1 MVTQSDS
8 LAALEM
14 TLSLDAATN
23 RWAPFEHRG
32 GPIMLECIPTTKIG
46 TVPTRSQVVAHQY
59 SGPSCRWS
67 LRSPRR
73 RWIERP
79 HLHVPV
85 GARCRGRSARD
96 QDTGLRRDDHPLSA
110 PSAPGG
116 AMNLRRVPGDAEPA
130 RQGTKFLAR
139 LGRRPRSNRSSRGG
153 PAVTEWPGHG
163 LVGSWNMCL
172 RQSLF
177 VFMNQLARKR
187 RSDYPRFPETERQLL
202 GPALP

>member
-1 MVTQSDS
+1 MATQSDS

-14 TLSLDAATN
+14 TVSLDAATN

-46 TVPTRSQVVAHQY
+46 TVSTRSQVVAHQY

-85 GARCRGRSARD
+85 GARCRIRSARD

-116 AMNLRRVPGDAEPA
+116 AMNLRRLPGDAEPA

-139 LGRRPRSNRSSRGG
+139 LGRRPDQ
-153 PAVTEWPGHG
+153 TEAAEADRCDRVARAWPGWK
-163 LVGSWNMCL
+163 LKYVSEAKSVCVYEST
-172 RQSLF
+172 R
-177 VFMNQLARKR
+177 
-187 RSDYPRFPETERQLL
+187 
-202 GPALP
+202 